1 MIPEVCR
8 MTMHFFDEF
17 TRRHRFQIKY
27 QLLFDRNYKHEMS
40 NNLIVEAPFY
50 IGHVVF
56 LLLKREK
63 KYKTPSIWACVV
75 LNRTEMLYI
84 EMSEPKFLDVLQI
97 YRQVSMQG
105 TKPFIQEV
113 EEKRR
118 EDEKN

>member
-17 TRRHRFQIKY
+17 TRRHWFQIKY

-40 NNLIVEAPFY
+40 NNLIVEA
-50 IGHVVF
+50 
-56 LLLKREK
+56 KREK

-105 TKPFIQEV
+105 TKPFIQ
-113 EEKRR
+113 RIN
-118 EDEKN
+118 DITILNFI